1 MNQNQPIQTPEREP
15 RRPFVNVLFDVFEM
29 FAISLFA
36 VFMIFTFGVRLCEVD
51 GKSMYATLEG
61 GQSLLVTS
69 VGYTPKQDDVIV
81 FHLTN
86 PDNDM
91 QKTLVKRV
99 IATGGQRL
107 VINFTTGVIT
117 VDGVVYEDTHAQF
130 FNTKGQLINQY
141 LSDAVPRMHENY
153 AYVDECEVLEL
164 TVPEGMLFVMGDN
177 RNFSN
182 DSRNPDIGCIDERCV
197 LGKVSVRLSPFAV
210 FH

>member
-1 MNQNQPIQTPEREP
+1 MNQNQPIPQP
-15 RRPFVNVLFDVFEM
+15 RRPFVSVLFDVFEM

-36 VFMIFTFGVRLCEVD
+36 VFMVFTFGVRLCEVD
-51 GKSMYATLEG
+51 GTSMYTTLEG

-69 VGYTPKQDDVIV
+69 VGYTPKQDDIIV
-81 FHLTN
+81 FHLTD
-86 PDNDM
+86 PDHDM

-117 VDGVVYEDTHAQF
+117 VDGVVYKDTHAQF

-141 LSDAVPRMHENY
+141 LSDAIPRMHENY
-153 AYVDECEVLEL
+153 ACVDECEVLDL
-164 TVPEGMLFVMGDN
+164 TVPEGTLFVMGDN

-197 LGKVSVRLSPFAV
+197 LGKVSVRISPFTV